1 MSQILLVTG
10 ASGHFGRLVLD
21 ELLNSGSVEPA
32 NIVATT
38 RDPSKLAD
46 YAGKGVQVRQADFDA
61 PDTLDEAFKGV
72 DRVLIISTDAM
83 DTPGK
88 RLAQHKVAVA
98 AAHKAGV
105 KHILYTSLPAPDTSA
120 ISFAP
125 DHLGTE
131 EAIKATGIAYTILR
145 NNWYMENLFMGL
157 PNAIASGQW
166 YTAAGDG
173 KIAYAA
179 RGDEAAA
186 AAHALAAE
194 TDESAIFTL
203 TGAEAFSAEEVAAL
217 VREVTGKPL
226 QVVQVNE
233 EQLAGGM
240 KGAGLPDFLIPTLV
254 SFDTAARKGDLAG
267 VTGDLQK
274 LLGREPVSLKAFLE
288 ANRQALAG

>member
-1 MSQILLVTG
+1 MSQTLLVTG

-38 RDPSKLAD
+38 RDTAKLAD
-46 YAGKGVQVRQADFDA
+46 YAGKGVQVRHADFDA
-61 PDTLDEAFKGV
+61 PDTLDEAFKGA

-83 DTPGK
+83 DAPGK
-88 RLAQHKVAVA
+88 RLAQHKAAVA

-105 KHILYTSLPAPDTSA
+105 KHILYTSLPVPDTSA
-120 ISFAP
+120 VSFSP

-145 NNWYMENLFMGL
+145 NNWYMENLFMSL
-157 PNAIASGQW
+157 PSALASGQW

-194 TDESAIFTL
+194 TDESAILTL
-203 TGAEAFSAEEVAAL
+203 SGAEAFTAEEVASMAS
-217 VREVTGKPL
+217 EVTGKPL
-226 QVVQVNE
+226 QVVRVSE

-267 VTGDLQK
+267 ITGDLPK
-274 LLGREPVSLKAFLE
+274 LLGREPGSLKAFLE